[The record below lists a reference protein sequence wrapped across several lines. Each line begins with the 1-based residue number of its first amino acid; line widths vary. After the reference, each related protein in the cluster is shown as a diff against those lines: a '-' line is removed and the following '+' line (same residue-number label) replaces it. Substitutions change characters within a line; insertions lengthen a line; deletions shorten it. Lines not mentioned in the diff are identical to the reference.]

1 MTTFAAA
8 TVAPLWSVTV
18 PRMRPPVLCAK
29 SEGAPSAATKVKTD
43 TCRILFHNKVWKDR
57 FDFIELTPETTKFRI
72 CTETSRLNVPR
83 EPYYN
88 PVNLGKAMVDV
99 KRKEFIETIG
109 FAASR

>member
-29 SEGAPSAATKVKTD
+29 RAGEPNVATKMKKD
-43 TCRILFHNKVWKDR
+43 ACRMLLHNKVWKDP

-72 CTETSRLNVPR
+72 CTGTSRLNVPR
-83 EPYYN
+83 EPDYN
-88 PVNLGKAMVDV
+88 PVNLGKARVDV

-109 FAASR
+109 

>member
-1 MTTFAAA
+1 M
-8 TVAPLWSVTV
+8 
-18 PRMRPPVLCAK
+18 
-29 SEGAPSAATKVKTD
+29 
-43 TCRILFHNKVWKDR
+43 LFHNKVWKDR

-88 PVNLGKAMVDV
+88 PVNLGKAVGDV
-99 KRKEFIETIG
+99 KRKEFIETIE